1 MSTIT
6 GMHMGRSF
14 AGTRIEDECPCP
26 KAECGLISS
35 AATDESCDQ
44 HTFRTAK
51 TMRQAH
57 PAAHCL
63 GPDSY

>member
-1 MSTIT
+1 MSLI

-26 KAECGLISS
+26 KAECGLVSS
-35 AATDESCDQ
+35 HATDESCDQ
-44 HTFRTAK
+44 HRFQAAK

-57 PAAHCL
+57 PAAHCR
-63 GPDSY
+63 GADT